1 MFGRTLVLHP
11 ETQGKTTIARG
22 PASSAVGAEP
32 MISAGDV
39 EKYGYC
45 PLNWWRSLGK
55 DDGEGPEIEAGRSRH
70 EEIARDLKGIEV
82 HEHRAKESETIVLY
96 YALAATFVAVLGAG
110 FVVALAVPFIQIVAA
125 LSLLWLLAALY
136 FLYQA
141 ERVATDE
148 ERMLTG
154 RAVLI
159 ASMVATVLATYAAST
174 SLIANPLLAA
184 ATEAAALVWL
194 IGASAF
200 LSRSLRAQSFAA
212 EARTRHGIG
221 ARSLGFVD
229 DERGKPKLFVSE
241 RYGLRGRPDYVL
253 VEGDRHIP
261 VEVKTGRTPRGP
273 LFSHILQIAAYCL
286 LLEDNYGAAPPHGI
300 LRYGGA
306 SHEIAYN
313 GELKSLLLGKLKEMG
328 AALRDGGGV
337 HRNHNRP
344 GKCFGCSRREGCPER
359 LA

>member
-1 MFGRTLVLHP
+1 
-11 ETQGKTTIARG
+11 
-22 PASSAVGAEP
+22 VGAEP
-32 MISAGDV
+32 TISAGDV

-45 PLNWWRSLGK
+45 PLNWWRSLGA
-55 DDGEGPEIEAGRSRH
+55 DDGQGPEIEAGRTRH
-70 EEIARDLKGIEV
+70 EEIAQDLTGIEV

-96 YALAATFVAVLGAG
+96 YALAATFVAVLGVG
-110 FVVALAVPFIQIVAA
+110 FITVLAVPLIQLVAA

-136 FLYQA
+136 FLYRA
-141 ERVATDE
+141 ERLPTDQ
-148 ERMLTG
+148 ERLLAG
-154 RAVLI
+154 RAILV

-174 SLIANPLLAA
+174 SLIGNPPLAA

-200 LSRSLRAQSFAA
+200 LSRSLRSQAFVAL
-212 EARTRHGIG
+212 ARKRHDLGD
-221 ARSLGFVD
+221 RSLDFVD
-229 DERGKPKLFVSE
+229 DARGKPKLFASE
-241 RYGLRGRPDYVL
+241 RHGLSGRPDYVL

-286 LLEDNYGAAPPHGI
+286 LLEDEYGVPPPHGI
-300 LRYGGA
+300 LRYGAA
-306 SHEIAYN
+306 SHEIQYN
-313 GELKSLLLGKLKEMG
+313 EELKSLLLGKLEDMR
-328 AALRDGGGV
+328 AALRRGGGA